1 MQDHDERPEV
11 VLLYAAAAG
20 FALCLTL
27 IVLWLLL
34 SP

>member
-11 VLLYAAAAG
+11 VLLYAAAG

>member
-1 MQDHDERPEV
+1 MQYHDERPEV
-11 VLLYAAAAG
+11 LLLYAAAG